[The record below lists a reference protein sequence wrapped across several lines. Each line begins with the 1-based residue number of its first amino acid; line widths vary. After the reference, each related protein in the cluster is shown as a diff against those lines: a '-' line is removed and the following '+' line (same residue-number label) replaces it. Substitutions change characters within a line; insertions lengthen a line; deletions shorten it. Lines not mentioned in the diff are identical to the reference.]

1 MPISTHLMTSP
12 LISVVVP
19 TCGRPDLLARCLD
32 RLAPGVQT
40 LPADDYEVIVT
51 DDARQSCE
59 EWLRE
64 RYPWAIWN
72 AGPRRGPAANR
83 NSGARRAR
91 GNWIAF
97 IDDDC
102 LPSIKWLAAYAAA
115 LTDDCQVYEG
125 RTTCEAGVTSPLY
138 TSPVNLTGGYLWSCN
153 MLVQTDTFAHLGGFD
168 EHYPY
173 PYLEDVDFRERLVA
187 SGREFRFFPEAVVD
201 HPPRAIAGPAQLA
214 RYHMSYFY
222 HWSNRRESGPFTLR
236 LLMLILKSRIRIL
249 LHYPPSIDS
258 VLAVVNSG
266 LELVWTAPRS
276 IAADLRRLFGTRA
289 NSPKRLSMASLTPTS
304 LDGKSTAPNN
314 E

>member
-1 MPISTHLMTSP
+1 MTSP

-64 RYPWAIWN
+64 RYPWAVWN

-153 MLVQTDTFAHLGGFD
+153 MLIRTDTLASVGGFD
-168 EHYPY
+168 ERFPF
-173 PYLEDVDFRERLVA
+173 PYLEDVAFRERLGSA
-187 SGREFRFFPEAVVD
+187 GLLFRFVAEAVVD
-201 HPPRAIAGPAQLA
+201 HPPRSVLGPRKLA
-214 RYHMSYFY
+214 RYHTSYFEL
-222 HWSNRRESGPFTLR
+222 WSQQGENGPYTGK
-236 LLMLILKSRIRIL
+236 LLAIIVKSRLRNMLRYPLGVDSLRVL
-249 LHYPPSIDS
+249 LNLIAELALTTPRALAYDLGLRKNRAAVSSSRPS
-258 VLAVVNSG
+258 
-266 LELVWTAPRS
+266 
-276 IAADLRRLFGTRA
+276 A
-289 NSPKRLSMASLTPTS
+289 NPVR
-304 LDGKSTAPNN
+304 
-314 E
+314 